1 MVSTAPPPPERGHDW
16 PADIADRIESTVT
29 TIRDKTTVPIQKAA
43 AVVVYGLVA
52 ATVGAVALVLLI
64 VMVLRLHVYL
74 PYHPEG
80 RRVWTTDVALGAI
93 FVAAGGLCWRRRS
106 VTPREST

>member
-1 MVSTAPPPPERGHDW
+1 MASTAPPPPESGHDW
-16 PADIADRIESTVT
+16 PAALADRIEHVVT

-52 ATVGAVALVLLI
+52 AIVGAVALVLLI
-64 VMVLRLHVYL
+64 VMALRLHVYL

-93 FVAAGGLCWRRRS
+93 FAALGGFLWRKRS
-106 VTPREST
+106 ASPRG